1 MTPYQAILAAADH
14 IETQPKAY
22 DFGTYSYPACGT
34 PGCALGWVAA
44 IAKLPMDNRHYGCWN
59 MRPITE
65 FLGEDEDNFTEQRF
79 YMRMDKLAPATRED
93 VEGET
98 VMVWTQEAGA
108 CAAALRQY
116 AQKYHA
122 PEQQPLE
129 SRSERTEEAVT
140 ND

>member
-22 DFGTYSYPACGT
+22 NFGTYSYPDCGT
-34 PGCALGWVAA
+34 PGCALGWIAA
-44 IAKLPMDNRHYGCWN
+44 IAQLPMDGRYACWD
-59 MRPITE
+59 MRLITK
-65 FLGEDEDNFTEQRF
+65 FFGEDEDNFTEARF
-79 YMRMDKLAPATRED
+79 YTRMDKLAPEIREY
-93 VEGET
+93 EGDT

-122 PEQQPLE
+122 PEQQSLE
-129 SRSERTEEAVT
+129 SRVERAEEVVT